1 MAVTGVSNHATYT
14 NYYTDT
20 AQKSSSETSKNKT
33 ETQATRKTYSNAREY
48 RTYLTKK
55 YDCLKSS
62 DYSVTIN
69 SSLLS
74 KALGDEKTAEWLEYN
89 LALIPETIEKTKSM
103 QAARGCKVLSCTVKI
118 NGYDSMTEE
127 VLVTD

>member
-1 MAVTGVSNHATYT
+1 MKGGTIMAITGVSNYATYT

-33 ETQATRKTYSNAREY
+33 ETQATRKTYSNASEY

-69 SSLLS
+69 SSLL
-74 KALGDEKTAEWLEYN
+74 
-89 LALIPETIEKTKSM
+89 
-103 QAARGCKVLSCTVKI
+103 
-118 NGYDSMTEE
+118 
-127 VLVTD
+127 TDLKKMFKRLLMI

>member
-1 MAVTGVSNHATYT
+1 MAITGVSNYATY
-14 NYYTDT
+14 T

-33 ETQATRKTYSNAREY
+33 ETQATRKTYSNASEY

-69 SSLLS
+69 SSLL
-74 KALGDEKTAEWLEYN
+74 
-89 LALIPETIEKTKSM
+89 
-103 QAARGCKVLSCTVKI
+103 
-118 NGYDSMTEE
+118 
-127 VLVTD
+127 TDLKKMFKRLLMI